1 MLCAKHR
8 RHPCKGSAT
17 SVLHKITPECVLLP
31 HSRDLG
37 TASMGDGP
45 ALSSAP
51 GKALFLSE
59 GLGKPS
65 KLCHQELGAAPT
77 SSLGFTASSLGF
89 PSLLCSRGALQC
101 LLLAMITS
109 LLLLNLSALCRAQGG
124 QGANTIGVCP
134 ASDSTDLAVP
144 HHTQI
149 HPITSGSHLLQ
160 MLPLLCNL
168 LIPTGFAK
176 GGFFPLRPW
185 AQWQCLADNECCESS
200 PALKP
205 YVHRI

>member
-77 SSLGFTASSLGF
+77 SSLGFTCIFPWLPQPPLQQGSPAVSPLGHDHKPAAPQPQCSLQGTGRAGSKHYWGMPCIRQHRPCSSSSCPDPSHHLWQSPSTDASTTLQPTDSDRFCQRGIF
-89 PSLLCSRGALQC
+89 PTETMGTMAVL
-101 LLLAMITS
+101 
-109 LLLLNLSALCRAQGG
+109 GG
-124 QGANTIGVCP
+124 Q
-134 ASDSTDLAVP
+134 
-144 HHTQI
+144 
-149 HPITSGSHLLQ
+149 
-160 MLPLLCNL
+160 
-168 LIPTGFAK
+168 
-176 GGFFPLRPW
+176 
-185 AQWQCLADNECCESS
+185 
-200 PALKP
+200 
-205 YVHRI
+205 